1 MIEVKINGKEETVEK
16 GSTILSILQ
25 TKDVRPEMVAVELN
39 GDLLS
44 KEAYGEQPLAQ
55 GDIVEFL
62 HYMAGGSK
70 KS

>member
-1 MIEVKINGKEETVEK
+1 MIEVKINGKEEKVEK
-16 GSTILSILQ
+16 GSTIQSVLQ

-44 KEAYGEQPLAQ
+44 KEKYGEKPLKQ

-62 HYMAGGSK
+62 YYMAGGNK
-70 KS
+70 